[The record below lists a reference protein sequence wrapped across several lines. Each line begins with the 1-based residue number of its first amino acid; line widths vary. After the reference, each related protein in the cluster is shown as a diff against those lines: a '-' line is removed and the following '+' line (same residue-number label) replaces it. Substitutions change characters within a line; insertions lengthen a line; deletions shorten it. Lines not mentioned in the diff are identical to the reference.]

1 MYLICV
7 RDNAIAD
14 VARMLLPLPEEAVV
28 AHTSGSTPIDVL
40 TASGCRHAAVVYP
53 MQTFTKGRDIDFS
66 RVHFF
71 IEATTDHARQKAEA
85 LALCVTHPDN
95 IHPLASAERQ
105 QLHLAAVFVSNFV
118 NHCCT
123 IADRL
128 LQPTGLDFSV
138 MQPLLA
144 ETADKLL
151 TLTPTEAQTGPALR
165 WDTDVIERHRQLLLP
180 YPNILDIYN
189 KMSESIHSTT

>member
-1 MYLICV
+1 MC
-7 RDNAIAD
+7 
-14 VARMLLPLPEEAVV
+14 
-28 AHTSGSTPIDVL
+28 
-40 TASGCRHAAVVYP
+40 
-53 MQTFTKGRDIDFS
+53 
-66 RVHFF
+66 
-71 IEATTDHARQKAEA
+71 
-85 LALCVTHPDN
+85 
-95 IHPLASAERQ
+95 
-105 QLHLAAVFVSNFV
+105 
-118 NHCCT
+118 
-123 IADRL
+123 
-128 LQPTGLDFSV
+128 TGLDFSV